1 MEMIEVTIEKKLTNI
16 LAPEKLQALFNNVDS
31 QFLERKPKRK
41 TISKEIAGRNES
53 SSSTSLL

>member
-1 MEMIEVTIEKKLTNI
+1 MIEVTIDKKLTNL
-16 LAPEKLQALFNNVDS
+16 LAPEKLQALFNNADS

-41 TISKEIAGRNES
+41 AISKEIAGRNES